1 MERKELR
8 ATSDKQAGDEQI
20 RRCRDEG
27 DTEGDG
33 PDDIKKRISPSVVRW
48 TFDERSEKYHM
59 LFNVSEREV

>member
-48 TFDERSEKYHM
+48 IVEER
-59 LFNVSEREV
+59 